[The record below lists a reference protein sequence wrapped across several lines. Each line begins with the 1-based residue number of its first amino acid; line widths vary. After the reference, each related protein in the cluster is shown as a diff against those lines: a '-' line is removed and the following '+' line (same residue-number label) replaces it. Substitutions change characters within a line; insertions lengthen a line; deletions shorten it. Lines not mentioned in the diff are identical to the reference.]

1 MAHDLDDIDLASLKV
16 SKCSLFRFII
26 SFSCLN
32 CRSAVDNKM
41 HIFRALQIDIF
52 DTR

>member
-1 MAHDLDDIDLASLKV
+1 MAYGLDDIDLASLKV

-41 HIFRALQIDIF
+41 LILWSLVKVLCR
-52 DTR
+52 